1 MRKRECKIIFLHL
14 LSHYKNIF
22 VHLLMYRSLNIDE
35 IEQLQRQ
42 GCAAENWRSITVAEG
57 FSPEYVQGVEFYGE
71 VSLGVFNKEV
81 EIAPNVK
88 RHSGIYNSAI
98 GNYEIGDNCYISKVG
113 LLQNTG
119 DADVKTKLITVLNE
133 AGDGNILAFNGLTSN
148 MAALMVYC
156 KKHNKQAFNNLYN
169 LVRNETLGINTE
181 FGKVGHDT
189 IIHDVKEII
198 NCQIGNYCEITGAQ
212 RLAECSIV
220 GDGEANI
227 YVGTGV
233 VLEDCILVNGASV
246 LNNVLLSNCFVGE
259 ACTITNGFQA
269 ENSVFFANSYMSN
282 GEACAAFCGPFS
294 ASHHKSTLLIGV
306 DVSFYNAGSATN
318 FSNHAYK
325 IGPVH
330 YGTLTR
336 GSKTASGA
344 HILLPAKIGVF
355 SMCMNKISTHP
366 DTSRLPFS
374 YLFGEGKKTYLVP
387 ARNLLT
393 LGTYRDVNKWPKRDK
408 RENSYKRSLVNFSW
422 LSPYAVEQIEKA
434 IETLE
439 YLQKEYGYDVDEYEY
454 NGCKIKRGSLVRGL
468 EIYRQALLMF
478 VYMNKDNVDTDTYE
492 REYIQHWHDLGG
504 LLLPKVELETIIS
517 NLEYNDYKTVESLY
531 SSLTDAHNSYAS
543 YLEQYTLYIIDKYF
557 ADSETLDE
565 DAEDAYADWIEAIK
579 TDAAKEFELGDVEE
593 ETFAKLKIE

>member
-1 MRKRECKIIFLHL
+1 
-14 LSHYKNIF
+14 
-22 VHLLMYRSLNIDE
+22 MYRSLNIDE

-42 GCAAENWRSITVAEG
+42 GCTAENWRSITVADD
-57 FSPEYVQGVEFYGE
+57 FSPEYVRGVDFYGE

-88 RHSGIYNSAI
+88 RHSGIYHSAI
-98 GNYEIGDNCYISKVG
+98 GNYEIGNDCYISKVG

-119 DADVKTKLITVLNE
+119 DAEIKTKTIAVLNE
-133 AGDGNILAFNGLTSN
+133 AGDGNIVAFNGLTSN
-148 MAALMVYC
+148 IAALMVYC
-156 KKHNKQAFNNLYN
+156 NKNNGQAYENLKN
-169 LVRNETLGINTE
+169 LVRNETLSINAS

-212 RLAECSIV
+212 RLTECSIEGS
-220 GDGEANI
+220 GDANI

-233 VLEDCILVNGASV
+233 VMEDCILVNGASV
-246 LNNVLLSNCFVGE
+246 LNNALLSNCFIGE
-259 ACTITNGFQA
+259 ACTISNGFQA

-306 DVSFYNAGSATN
+306 DISFYNAGSATN
-318 FSNHAYK
+318 YSNHAYK

-330 YGTLTR
+330 YGTLER

-344 HILLPAKIGVF
+344 HILHPANVGAF

-366 DTSRLPFS
+366 DTRNLPFS
-374 YLFGEGKKTYLVP
+374 YLFGDGKKTYLVP

-408 RENSYKRSLVNFSW
+408 RESNYKRSLINFSW
-422 LSPYAVEQIEKA
+422 LSPYVIEKVEKA
-434 IETLE
+434 IDTLE
-439 YLQKEYGYDVDEYEY
+439 FLQREYGYDVDEYEY
-454 NGCKIKRGSLVRGL
+454 NGTIIRRGALMRGL

-478 VYMNKDNVDTDTYE
+478 VYMNKDNVTTDSYE
-492 REYIQHWHDLGG
+492 REYIQQWHDLGG
-504 LLLPKVELETIIS
+504 LLLPKVDLDNIIAG
-517 NLEYNDYKTVESLY
+517 LEYNDYKSIESLET
-531 SSLTDAHNSYAS
+531 SLSDAFNSYNT
-543 YLEQYTLYIIDKYF
+543 YLGQYTLYIIDKYF
-557 ADSETLDE
+557 ADQDSLDE

-579 TDAAKEFELGDVEE
+579 ADAAKEYAMGDVEKE
-593 ETFAKLKIE
+593 AYEGLKIE